1 MMASSLDYQSQQI
14 EPEPVS
20 DEAVALA
27 NAVAAAGRFRA
38 APSGTVFCQGK
49 PHFRTQLAR
58 DLGCLLDVDPE
69 VEGWECLPC
78 AVPIA
83 ASGSGPSFHVPDF
96 RVFKAD
102 GGTSLLDAVP
112 SMAAGSKLRYHQG
125 DEVGAERYRRVD
137 EAEIRTEPKLSNAKE
152 LLRYAGVEVP
162 LGDRIQFLTMLDEYG
177 PTPLSECLRG
187 CRGRTDPIA
196 MIAVLTLRRF
206 ISMDI
211 DEAPIGP
218 ETVIRR
224 FSV

>member
-1 MMASSLDYQSQQI
+1 MVASPLDYQLQ
-14 EPEPVS
+14 ETAPEPITE
-20 DEAVALA
+20 EAVALA
-27 NAVAAAGRFRA
+27 RAVVVAGRFRA
-38 APSGTVFCQGK
+38 APSGTVFCRGK
-49 PHFRTQLAR
+49 PLFRTQLAR
-58 DLGCLLDVDPE
+58 DLGCLLDVDPD

-78 AVPIA
+78 AVPVPR
-83 ASGSGPSFHVPDF
+83 SGSDPNFHVPDF

-102 GGTSLLDAVP
+102 GGTILLDAVP
-112 SMAAGSKLRYHQG
+112 SMAAGSKLRHPQG
-125 DEVGAERYRRVD
+125 DEVGAELYRRVD
-137 EAEIRTEPKLSNAKE
+137 EAEIKTEPRLSNAKE
-152 LLRYAGVEVP
+152 LLRYADVEVP
-162 LGDRIQFLTMLDEYG
+162 LGDRIRFLTMLDENG